1 MLFHCAPTPLIYIA
15 EITMPRM
22 VQSIAV
28 GCFLFVISLTTLV
41 ASECSGVCYAGL
53 ELDGDYL
60 DKPIPENLK
69 KLLDDAD
76 VIGDIS
82 DYSELDDYVGLTQEL
97 CETVRSKYGFEPVC
111 RRPCSI
117 CEGEGE
123 GDGECE
129 GEGEGKLDA
138 KKPVE
143 GHTNCKEIDLTAKTV
158 NASSY
163 MDFTKMHTQKCCKGS
178 TMKRLGD
185 GDASCKGICH
195 DGTPLPDPEEMVTF
209 LGTAYTC
216 QDLEDMA
223 KANETVCQDIAS
235 QKSIAN
241 DCACPDNSGCSVCPN
256 NGSLPDPGLSI
267 LGIDGYTCGDVAA
280 IDFISDD
287 ICNSFEKSFSY
298 ICGCPDAE
306 VPECSACPEGE
317 IITNLSGDLSELG
330 LPVTCEVADDYAKMR
345 CSDDPD
351 ENKRVQKVFRTVCG
365 CAVPEREPK
374 NELETWAKA
383 VISVVGSI
391 AFLAAMA
398 CLFLEYRKPII
409 A

>member
-1 MLFHCAPTPLIYIA
+1 
-15 EITMPRM
+15 MPRI

-41 ASECSGVCYAGL
+41 ASECSSFCHAGK
-53 ELDGDYL
+53 ELHRDYYK
-60 DKPIPENLK
+60 KPIPENLK
-69 KLLDDAD
+69 KLLEDARITEGNSNCND
-76 VIGDIS
+76 LD
-82 DYSELDDYVGLTQEL
+82 ELVLFD
-97 CETVRSKYGFEPVC
+97 ETVCENVSSIFDFGPVC
-111 RRPCSI
+111 GCPCSI

-123 GDGECE
+123 
-129 GEGEGKLDA
+129 LDD
-138 KKPVE
+138 KKVVE
-143 GHTNCKEIDLTAKTV
+143 GSTKVVEGPTTCADVDMTAQGLVGKECMNITNEYKE
-158 NASSY
+158 
-163 MDFTKMHTQKCCKGS
+163 KCCKGS

-223 KANETVCQDIAS
+223 KANETVCRDIAS

-345 CSDDPD
+345 CSDDLD

-398 CLFLEYRKPII
+398 CLFFEYRKPII